1 MRELK
6 YSMLKTEDEIIF
18 MLEKDSFFNTDFE
31 YDFKDNN
38 ILFISKEEIVFV
50 SLGENKKNETE
61 LKFFI
66 TDEETESIIAEFEI
80 I

>member
-18 MLEKDSFFNTDFE
+18 MLEKDSFFNSDFE
-31 YDFKDNN
+31 YDFKDNH
-38 ILFISKEEIVFV
+38 ILFISDAEIVFV
-50 SLGENKKNETE
+50 SLGKSKKNEKE

>member
-1 MRELK
+1 
-6 YSMLKTEDEIIF
+6 MLKTEDEIIF
-18 MLEKDSFFNTDFE
+18 MLEKDNFFNTDFE

-38 ILFISKEEIVFV
+38 ILFISEEEIVFV

>member
-38 ILFISKEEIVFV
+38 ILFISEEEIVFV
-50 SLGENKKNETE
+50 SLGENKNNEIE

>member
-6 YSMLKTEDEIIF
+6 YSMLKTEGEIIF
-18 MLEKDSFFNTDFE
+18 MLDKDSFFNTEFE

-38 ILFISKEEIVFV
+38 ILFISDNEVVFV
-50 SLGENKKNETE
+50 SFGNEDRENSE

-80 I
+80 T

>member
-18 MLEKDSFFNTDFE
+18 MLENDSFFNAEFE

-38 ILFISKEEIVFV
+38 ILFISEEEIVFIHV
-50 SLGENKKNETE
+50 GEEKKDSIE
-61 LKFFI
+61 LKFFV
-66 TDEETESIIAEFEI
+66 TDELTQTIVAEFEI
-80 I
+80 V

>member
-1 MRELK
+1 
-6 YSMLKTEDEIIF
+6 MLKTEDEIIF

-38 ILFISKEEIVFV
+38 ILFISEEEIVFV
-50 SLGENKKNETE
+50 SLGENKNNEIE

>member
-18 MLEKDSFFNTDFE
+18 MLEKDNFFNSDFE

-38 ILFISKEEIVFV
+38 IFFISEEEIVFV
-50 SLGENKKNETE
+50 SLGENREIDAE

-66 TDEETESIIAEFEI
+66 TDEETESIIGEFEI

>member
-6 YSMLKTEDEIIF
+6 YSMLKTESEIIF
-18 MLEKDSFFNTDFE
+18 MLDKDHFFNDEFE
-31 YDFKDNN
+31 YGFKDNN
-38 ILFISKEEIVFV
+38 ILFISNEEIVFV
-50 SLGENKKNETE
+50 SLGKNKRKKSE

-80 I
+80 T

>member
-38 ILFISKEEIVFV
+38 ILFISEEEIVFV